1 MAKLTRPGARPR
13 SGGKLALFEVIQAA
27 QDGGGLDADAAPLAR
42 ADSGVAT
49 RVEPT
54 AAGPVL
60 PRLRPAGG
68 SGRRGSRRRSGASRA
83 GGRRPTRR
91 ATAGRPASSSSPSP
105 PSRRWRCWGAVF
117 FLGRLFADKPAQVAA
132 QSPPNPA
139 VLDVG
144 GNGNGLP
151 GVRPRVA
158 LDGQTLA
165 SPATVT
171 QVVPRVGT
179 APINPPAAR
188 DGGVRRTFGQNYV
201 LIESYDAAEED
212 RAAATVKALL
222 DNGIEASIERDI
234 PGWGRRLCIVGTV
247 GFEGIRGNDRLRGHL
262 EDLDRVSQTASKD
275 RLVKKFNPQ
284 AILWSKK

>member
-60 PRLRPAGG
+60 PRLRPAGVPADEAPTPK
-68 SGRRGSRRRSGASRA
+68 RREPSRRASADPTRDGGASRVFLVA
-83 GGRRPTRR
+83 LS
-91 ATAGRPASSSSPSP
+91 AVAAVAVL
-105 PSRRWRCWGAVF
+105 GAVF

-132 QSPPNPA
+132 QTPPNPA

-247 GFEGIRGNDRLRGHL
+247 GFEGIRGNDRLRGYL